1 MSPQPG
7 PCRMPTRGRHETADA
22 RTPLKPRKSSSPQI
36 LCLNAYHVPVR
47 PLPSA
52 DINTRSCLCIYC
64 TQESHSTP
72 PGRVGPKPSPFCP
85 SGLVPS
91 CMGSCWLSATV
102 GHSDE
107 QQTSSP
113 GAQSQ
118 TGGRLVVLASACPG
132 NRPHILT
139 QMCMRLCVFITDSI
153 SLFTFCCFSLNSL
166 LIIFTS
172 THRVPSLF
180 PNTHTICATPVG
192 RDL

>member
-72 PGRVGPKPSPFCP
+72 PDRVGPKPSPFCP

-113 GAQSQ
+113 GAVSDRRPPSGVGQ
-118 TGGRLVVLASACPG
+118 RLPWKSPAY
-132 NRPHILT
+132 
-139 QMCMRLCVFITDSI
+139 
-153 SLFTFCCFSLNSL
+153 
-166 LIIFTS
+166 
-172 THRVPSLF
+172 
-180 PNTHTICATPVG
+180 THTDVYAPVCVYH
-192 RDL
+192 RQHITVYILLFLT